1 MEHNH
6 YPLKLYLLD
15 KPGSIIDDTEYHLL
29 MQTYRTDETHNDSE
43 AGKDGKLEEESI
55 EE

>member
-1 MEHNH
+1 MKHDH
-6 YPLKLYLLD
+6 YPLKHYLTD
-15 KPGSIIDDTEYHLL
+15 KPGSTTDDIEYHLL

-43 AGKDGKLEEESI
+43 AGKDGKLAEESI